1 MNLLQGKT
9 GLIFG
14 IANDR
19 SYAWHIAEALL
30 KHGARCAYTSLPG
43 EKNERRTRKAVET
56 LLGGPALRAGQSG
69 AAPTAGSESRP
80 TAERPTSERAG
91 EEPWIFPCD
100 AGKDEDLD
108 AVFDAYTKKHER
120 LDFVIHSIAFADREW
135 LTPGKFTD
143 TPRAAYLSAID
154 ISAYTLAAMARRA
167 REPMKASG
175 GGSILAMSYYG
186 AEKVVPGYNVMGVA
200 KAALECTARYLAW
213 ELGEFNIR
221 VNTISGGPLRTLAS
235 SAVGG
240 IDKML
245 ESTPIKAPLRRNVE
259 GSEVGG
265 TAAYLVSDLASG
277 VTGENVYVDCGV
289 STVGV

>member
-1 MNLLQGKT
+1 MSSLLAGKT

-43 EKNERRTRKAVET
+43 EKNERRTRKALES
-56 LLGGPALRAGQSG
+56 LPGGEASSG
-69 AAPTAGSESRP
+69 GA
-80 TAERPTSERAG
+80 
-91 EEPWIFPCD
+91 WVHPCD
-100 AGKDEDLD
+100 ASKDEDID
-108 AVFDAYTKKHER
+108 AVFDAYTKKHDR
-120 LDFVIHSIAFADREW
+120 LDFIIHSIAFADREW
-135 LTPGKFTD
+135 LAPGKFTD
-143 TPRAAYLSAID
+143 TPRASFLSAID
-154 ISAYTLAAMARRA
+154 VSAYTLAAMARRA

-200 KAALECTARYLAW
+200 KACLECTARYLAW
-213 ELGEFNIR
+213 ELGEHNIR

-245 ESTPIKAPLRRNVE
+245 EATPIKAPLRRNVE
-259 GSEVGG
+259 GSDVGG
-265 TAAYLVSDLASG
+265 TAAFLVSDLSSG

-289 STVGV
+289 NTVGV